1 MILKTDFMKRLFY
14 NICITAILFIPI
26 RVSASDIAMGNHDTI
41 YKPGNVFIFE
51 AKIDSVSKN
60 TQHSCYIVMRVLD
73 KEMYHQGVITYDYY
87 DSLPDDPAALDSTS
101 LIDQNGF
108 IETTEILENSKLLW
122 IHPPRTHGFG
132 LLQYY
137 PFPEIRYP
145 VKIGKK
151 YKRSFLSFNDPLC
164 QCTLLLRYKMQY
176 LSYSQWKYQNRLVE
190 ICEQSGF
197 AKSKRGSFSVTY
209 RYNERLGLVEAIYD
223 YNNEVRIRLS
233 LIKTIIPKQKKDG

>member
-1 MILKTDFMKRLFY
+1 MKRLFY
-14 NICITAILFIPI
+14 SIFFTIILFFIPI
-26 RVSASDIAMGNHDTI
+26 EVSASAIAVDVHDTI
-41 YKPGNVFIFE
+41 YKPGKIFIFE
-51 AKIDSVSKN
+51 AKVDSVSKHIH
-60 TQHSCYIVMRVLD
+60 HSCYIVMRVSD
-73 KEMYHQGVITYDYY
+73 KLIYNQGVHTADYY
-87 DSLPDDPAALDSTS
+87 DYRPDDLASMESTPS
-101 LIDQNGF
+101 IDQNGF

-137 PFPEIRYP
+137 PFPEIHYP
-145 VKIGKK
+145 VKIGKR
-151 YKRSFLSFNDPLC
+151 YRRSFLSFNDPLC

-233 LIKTIIPKQKKDG
+233 LIKTIIPKPKKDG

>member
-1 MILKTDFMKRLFY
+1 MKRLFY
-14 NICITAILFIPI
+14 SIFITILLFFIPI
-26 RVSASDIAMGNHDTI
+26 EVSASAIAVEVHDTI
-41 YKPGNVFIFE
+41 YKPGKIFIFE
-51 AKIDSVSKN
+51 AKVDSVSKHIH
-60 TQHSCYIVMRVLD
+60 HSCYI
-73 KEMYHQGVITYDYY
+73 QGVITYDYY
-87 DSLPDDPAALDSTS
+87 DSLPDDLVALDSTS
-101 LIDQNGF
+101 SIDQNGF

-132 LLQYY
+132 LLQYF
-137 PFPEIRYP
+137 PFPEIHYP
-145 VKIGKK
+145 VKIGKR
-151 YKRSFLSFNDPLC
+151 YRRSFLSFNDPLCQCTLLLRYKMQLC

-197 AKSKRGSFSVTY
+197 AKSKKGSFSVTY

-233 LIKTIIPKQKKDG
+233 LINVL

>member
-1 MILKTDFMKRLFY
+1 MKRLFY
-14 NICITAILFIPI
+14 SIFITILLFFIPI
-26 RVSASDIAMGNHDTI
+26 EVSASAIAVEVHDTI
-41 YKPGNVFIFE
+41 YKPGNIFIFE
-51 AKIDSVSKN
+51 VKVDSVSKHIH
-60 TQHSCYIVMRVLD
+60 HSCYIVMRVLD

-87 DSLPDDPAALDSTS
+87 NSLPDNLAALDSTS
-101 LIDQNGF
+101 SIDRNGF

-223 YNNEVRIRLS
+223 YNHEVRIQLS
-233 LIKTIIPKQKKDG
+233 LINVL